1 MKTAAAARQQQGR
14 VLVVEDERD
23 VADLIRYNLTKEG
36 YDVVVAPTGSDALKQ
51 AREVHPDLVLL
62 DIMVPQLNGWEVC
75 RRLKQDADTKNIPV
89 IMVTGRVEE
98 GDKVLGFEMGAD
110 DYVTKPFSPRELLA
124 RIRAVARRARPGD
137 AEKKPHVQI
146 GELEIDRYRFE
157 VRMKGHPV
165 DLTPK
170 EFELLAILA
179 GAPGRVFGREE
190 LLDAVWGRD
199 GFVEPRTVD
208 VHVARLRAKFT
219 AAKLPPPGGGTVR
232 RARSGRRE
240 PPALISGTAQLG
252 PMSREMKGTE
262 IDAFEKKYGYKPTPI
277 RTSVDALAVFV
288 NKDNPITCLSIAQVD
303 AIFSKSR
310 RQGAKDDLRT
320 WGQLGLTGE
329 WANRPL
335 SLYGRNSASGT
346 YGFFKEHTLKN
357 GDYKDEVKEQ
367 PGSASVVQGITVDRY
382 GIGYSG
388 IGYATAGVRAVP
400 LAEKDGGKCVEAT
413 ADNGY
418 SGSYPLARFLY
429 VYVNK
434 APGKPLDPLTREFV
448 KLIVSREGQEGVVKD
463 GYFPIPATIAKEEQN
478 KIQ

>member
-110 DYVTKPFSPRELLA
+110 DYVTKPFSPRELFA

-170 EFELLAILA
+170 EFELLATLA
-179 GAPGRVFGREE
+179 GAPGRAGQGREQLE
-190 LLDAVWGRD
+190 LLGGEVHRVALHANLEAVAVDLELADLHVRLLLGVAGTGAAGDRADAGEQLARRERLGHVVVGAHLEAEDLVALLDAAGDHDHGDVLGVRVLLEAAADLPAVELRD
-199 GFVEPRTVD
+199 HDVEQDQVGVD
-208 VHVARLRAKFT
+208 LARLLEGVGA
-219 AAKLPPPGGGTVR
+219 GGGDDDVVTLLGEVVADQVGDVALVFDDEDATLLLAGRGGGLHPSPSVR
-232 RARSGRRE
+232 GARYRTMT
-240 PPALISGTAQLG
+240 PP
-252 PMSREMKGTE
+252 
-262 IDAFEKKYGYKPTPI
+262 
-277 RTSVDALAVFV
+277 
-288 NKDNPITCLSIAQVD
+288 
-303 AIFSKSR
+303 
-310 RQGAKDDLRT
+310 
-320 WGQLGLTGE
+320 
-329 WANRPL
+329 
-335 SLYGRNSASGT
+335 
-346 YGFFKEHTLKN
+346 
-357 GDYKDEVKEQ
+357 
-367 PGSASVVQGITVDRY
+367 
-382 GIGYSG
+382 
-388 IGYATAGVRAVP
+388 
-400 LAEKDGGKCVEAT
+400 
-413 ADNGY
+413 
-418 SGSYPLARFLY
+418 
-429 VYVNK
+429 
-434 APGKPLDPLTREFV
+434 
-448 KLIVSREGQEGVVKD
+448 
-463 GYFPIPATIAKEEQN
+463 
-478 KIQ
+478 